1 MVMKST
7 LIIFLLVAFSAFLL
21 SLSSS
26 AHAFTIAFP
35 PAQSYVEHEAV
46 NIVLRMNKNSLDSV
60 KVKVNTFMYPAIH
73 VGSGAENL
81 CFGITL
87 AMGKN
92 IVTME
97 GNKGKKKISS
107 QEFEIFFRS
116 PLDSSSKKDSR
127 RFKQYIFHTI
137 DNEKSCQACHN
148 LNPSLGDLI
157 PARPE
162 DSPCFSCHKN
172 KIVSANLHVPSKKWE
187 CLQCHE
193 LKEGSQKY
201 SVPKPV
207 ESLCYRCHGKKV
219 SDWKKKKMVHGPT
232 GVGQCTLCHDPHG
245 ADWPALARMQATDLC
260 TNCHVEK
267 ASGQHVIAG
276 FFGKG
281 HPTRGVPDP
290 FVKGKEFTCAGCH
303 SPHASDFKKL
313 LTADNANMGAY
324 CNGCHK
330 K

>member
-1 MVMKST
+1 
-7 LIIFLLVAFSAFLL
+7 
-21 SLSSS
+21 
-26 AHAFTIAFP
+26 
-35 PAQSYVEHEAV
+35 
-46 NIVLRMNKNSLDSV
+46 
-60 KVKVNTFMYPAIH
+60 MYPAIQI
-73 VGSGAENL
+73 GSSAETL

-92 IVTME
+92 IVIVD
-97 GNKGKKKISS
+97 GYKNKKKISS
-107 QEFEIFFRS
+107 RELEIFFRS
-116 PLDSSSKKDSR
+116 PLDSSSKKASR
-127 RFKQYIFHTI
+127 KFKQYIFHTS
-137 DNEKSCQACHN
+137 DNEKSCKTCHK
-148 LNPSLGDLI
+148 LDPDLGDLN

-162 DSPCFSCHKN
+162 DSPCYSCHNN
-172 KIVSANLHVPSKKWE
+172 KMSRARQHVPSKKWE

-193 LKEGSQKY
+193 LKEGDQKY
-201 SVPKPV
+201 SVAKPV
-207 ESLCYRCHGKKV
+207 EPLCYRCHGKKV

-267 ASGQHVIAG
+267 ASGKHVIAG
-276 FFGKG
+276 FYGKG

-290 FVKGKEFTCAGCH
+290 FVPGKEFTCAGCH
-303 SPHASDFKKL
+303 SPHASDFGNL
-313 LTADNANMGAY
+313 LKQDNTNMGAY